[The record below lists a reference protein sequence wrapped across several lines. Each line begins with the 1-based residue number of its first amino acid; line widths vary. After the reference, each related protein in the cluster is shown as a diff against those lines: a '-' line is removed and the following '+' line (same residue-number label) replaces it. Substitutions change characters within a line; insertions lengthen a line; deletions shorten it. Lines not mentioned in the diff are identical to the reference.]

1 MYQSA
6 NRCFH
11 GRLTKQGNKHLRW
24 AMIEA
29 VTPAVRHSPYFRRYY
44 ERIKRS
50 SGTGDAR
57 VATARKLLE
66 LVWVIWTERRCYEER
81 KRIATGTG
89 LPS

>member
-1 MYQSA
+1 MDVSL
-6 NRCFH
+6 
-11 GRLTKQGNKHLRW
+11 LTKQGNKHLRW

-29 VTPAVRHSPYFRRYY
+29 VTPAVRSSRYFRRYY

-66 LVWVIWTERRCYEER
+66 MVWNVWMEGRYYEER
-81 KRIATGTG
+81 EPMTTGTG